1 MEQFGI
7 FILNHWILFLALVL
21 ILAFLAMNL
30 LKSRFLGFKEIKPVQ
45 VVELMNHNSA
55 IVLDV
60 RDDKEFA
67 QGHILN
73 AINIPLGVIESRVK
87 ELEQYRSTP
96 VIVSCRTGQ
105 QSARAGMMMQR
116 QGFTDLYKL
125 SGGMMAWQ
133 SANMPVVK
141 DQLSE

>member
-1 MEQFGI
+1 MEQFGT
-7 FILNHWILFLALVL
+7 FILNNWILFLALVL

-30 LKSRFLGFKEIKPVQ
+30 LKSRFLAFKEIKPVQ
-45 VVELMNHNSA
+45 VVELMNHNNA

-60 RDDKEFA
+60 RDDKDFA

-73 AINIPLGVIESRVK
+73 AINIPLGVIDSRVN
-87 ELEQYRSTP
+87 ELEQYRSMP

-105 QSARAGMMMQR
+105 QSARAGMMMQK

-133 SANMPVVK
+133 SANLPVVK
-141 DQLSE
+141 DQTSE